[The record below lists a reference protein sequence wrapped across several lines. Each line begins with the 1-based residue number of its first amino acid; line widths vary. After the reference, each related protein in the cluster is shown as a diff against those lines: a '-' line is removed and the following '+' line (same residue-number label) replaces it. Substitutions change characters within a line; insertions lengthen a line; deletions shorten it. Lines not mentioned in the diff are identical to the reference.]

1 LVAELNKKI
10 IDESN
15 ATHIYEFGMN
25 PGLISHFALQGLLDI
40 SDLVLKDHE
49 DQELREFVK
58 KREFAKISKYL
69 GVEVIHCSEIDTQVA
84 KNVTDDKVF
93 VNTWSCIGLLE
104 EGLEPV
110 QVGWGTHEKKL
121 PELAEI
127 IGPNSAAIKFPA
139 YKKVHQSYVPDELME
154 GVVIP
159 HGEGVSLP
167 RFLTLPDYCPTVH
180 YVYKLCPQT
189 RALMANKSIDELQKI
204 DNSACRVLDP
214 FNDHLEGEE
223 RVGALLIL
231 NHNPITGEKKN
242 WSYWYGSILG
252 QTGSKFFGPTIIQVA
267 AGVMSAIRYAVEN
280 PSKGPLFSELL
291 PTDWV
296 IEQAR
301 PYLGKVYSS
310 PVAWSPEST
319 QFTDLEVRS

>member
-1 LVAELNKKI
+1 
-10 IDESN
+10 
-15 ATHIYEFGMN
+15 
-25 PGLISHFALQGLLDI
+25 
-40 SDLVLKDHE
+40 
-49 DQELREFVK
+49 
-58 KREFAKISKYL
+58 L

-84 KNVTDDKVF
+84 KNELDPKIF

-110 QVGWGTHEKKL
+110 QMGWGTHEKKL
-121 PELAEI
+121 PEFAEL

-139 YKKVHQSYVPDELME
+139 YKKVHQSFVPEELIE
-154 GVVIP
+154 GMVIP

-189 RALMANKSIDELQKI
+189 RALMTKLPFAELQKI
-204 DNSACRVLDP
+204 DNSSCRVLDP
-214 FNDHLEGEE
+214 FSDQLEGEE

-231 NHNPITGEKKN
+231 NKNPITGEKKN

-252 QTGSKFFGPTIIQVA
+252 QTTNKYFGPTIIQVA
-267 AGVMSAIRYAVEN
+267 TGVLTAIRYAIEN
-280 PSKGPLFSELL
+280 PNKGSLFSEFL

-301 PYLGKVYSS
+301 PFLGKLYSS
-310 PVAWSPEST
+310 PVSWSPEST